1 MIMHFHRFVCVCV
14 RACVQCT
21 CTESY
26 VCSHALTTSL
36 NRSAR
41 EWSAPVYVYTL
52 HLHTWVQKVTLG
64 GREGEEGAVE
74 LGMHLQGTF

>member
-1 MIMHFHRFVCVCV
+1 M

-21 CTESY
+21 CTEAY
-26 VCSHALTTSL
+26 ICPHALATSL
-36 NRSAR
+36 DKSPR

-52 HLHTWVQKVTLG
+52 HLHTMDAESHFGEG
-64 GREGEEGAVE
+64 GEDGAVE